1 MKEQLFQRIED
12 QKETLWKMADFIF
25 DHPEYEGKEYQAAGL
40 LSNYLEKNGF
50 SVERG
55 IAGYETAFRA
65 VYENGTGGPSIGI
78 LCEYDALRGLGH
90 GCGHHMQGPACLGA
104 AVALK
109 EAAGDAPFKLTVY
122 GTPAEETLGSKCD
135 MVKLGCFLE
144 LDTAF
149 MMHGSPT
156 TCTDVKCLAD
166 QSFEVTFYGKGAHAA
181 LAPEKGKSAFDA
193 LLVAFNGVEFLREHV
208 PDDTRMH
215 YTVSELPGPANV
227 VPARAVGKFS
237 LRSFSRSNLEQVVS
251 RFHDIIKGAALIA
264 GVEYEVKQQHDF
276 YNKIPVMKLNELLM
290 ENAREAGAPRLAPP
304 RERTGSTDFGNV
316 MYHIPGSCIRV
327 AFVPEGTASHSQD
340 FVDAVKTPAA
350 HDCII
355 YGAKAI
361 GGASWDLIH
370 KPELM
375 DEVKREFAENKKKF
389 K

>member
-1 MKEQLFQRIED
+1 MKEQLFQKIED
-12 QKETLWKMADFIF
+12 QKEKLWEMADFIF
-25 DHPEYEGKEYQAAGL
+25 DHPEYEGKEYQAAEL
-40 LSNYLEKNGF
+40 LTNYLEKNGF
-50 SVERG
+50 QVERG

-109 EAAGDAPFKLTVY
+109 ETAGDAPFKLTVY

-144 LDTAF
+144 LDIAF

-193 LLVAFNGVEFLREHV
+193 LLVAFNGIEFLREHV

-290 ENAREAGAPRLAPP
+290 ENARLAGAPRLAPP

-327 AFVPEGTASHSQD
+327 AFVPEGTSSHSQE
-340 FVDAVKTPAA
+340 FVDAGKTQAA
-350 HDCII
+350 RDCIV

-370 KPELM
+370 NAELM